1 MFETPTYQEMHE
13 SIQKQPL
20 YKHSLEKIHIYLH
33 RYTLKKKNVENEN
46 IGELNSSED
55 QELL

>member
-1 MFETPTYQEMHE
+1 MFETLTYQEIHE
-13 SIQKQPL
+13 SMQKQSL
-20 YKHSLEKIHIYLH
+20 YKHSLETIYIYLH
-33 RYTLKKKNVENEN
+33 RYTLKKNVENEN